1 MIITVSLIIY
11 NFSIDIMG
19 MGGNG
24 NVESHS
30 RTSLPHTHA
39 PKNTTRCVYYHT
51 HSLTTNSSQ
60 HVHRSIQQK
69 PRCILMSS
77 ASKTTH
83 NTRAQR
89 VWPIL
94 RVEEEEEKFI
104 SSRQV
109 QYKHTKCIQTPNIY
123 NCLPEAARE
132 LL

>member
-1 MIITVSLIIY
+1 L
-11 NFSIDIMG
+11 NRWEWEGMG
-19 MGGNG
+19 MLKAIPA
-24 NVESHS
+24 HLYLTHTL
-30 RTSLPHTHA
+30 RKTPHDVS
-39 PKNTTRCVYYHT
+39 TTTLRA
-51 HSLTTNSSQ
+51 LTTNSSQ

-109 QYKHTKCIQTPNIY
+109 QYKHTKCIQIPNIY